1 MIVTIMNGTNVVLYG
16 LVVVVVLYGAG
27 CCKTQVKR
35 AVCKITCHLIKLI
48 QKKRNIED
56 KAG

>member
-16 LVVVVVLYGAG
+16 LVVVVLYGAG
-27 CCKTQVKR
+27 RCKTQVKR

-48 QKKRNIED
+48 QNKRNIED